1 MVKFALEWKIICDSC
16 AIVNDNTN
24 DRLYLNCSHGVAHT
38 DDLKISMLFST
49 MQVPQIGR
57 NCKCSYIFI
66 CRVNCQMFCGF
77 INFDGAPLCQHCI
90 YWVLPFTQAYFQV
103 CLYLYK
109 NMSFGKQLVSPSG
122 GPIFIRVN
130 WYSSQQLQFD

>member
-49 MQVPQIGR
+49 MQSTLDSRYLLEIVNTHISSSAESIV
-57 NCKCSYIFI
+57 KCFVVSSTLMEYHYFSSGIVIYPSLFFKPVFI
-66 CRVNCQMFCGF
+66 QCV
-77 INFDGAPLCQHCI
+77 I
-90 YWVLPFTQAYFQV
+90 W
-103 CLYLYK
+103 
-109 NMSFGKQLVSPSG
+109 
-122 GPIFIRVN
+122 
-130 WYSSQQLQFD
+130 